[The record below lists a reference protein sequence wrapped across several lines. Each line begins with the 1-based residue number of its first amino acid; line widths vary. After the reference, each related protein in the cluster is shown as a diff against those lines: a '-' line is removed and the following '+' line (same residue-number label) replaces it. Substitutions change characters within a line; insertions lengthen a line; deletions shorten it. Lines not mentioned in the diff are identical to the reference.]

1 MCPYEEKLTAW
12 LLGDL
17 PPEEHQALTRHL
29 AGCDACRAAKEELA
43 HVLTPLRS
51 GLAKDRNLQIAPKP
65 IVVPPRRSFAAWLW
79 HSPHESLKR
88 AAILVASFGTL
99 FALFSSV
106 YQTAQRERVP
116 AGDVTSIEF
125 RKASDEAPL
134 PALQPLAEPR
144 AERAAADRPRE
155 DSEHRADSFAAK
167 SEPVP
172 HPGPPAPEARM
183 PELRRLVRT
192 DGEMK
197 AKEAPAAAKASTPA
211 CDFPSSHAE
220 APAKDMAKRE
230 KSKPAS
236 AAPSRPP
243 ADLMI
248 QPVRLASLTAP
259 TNTVPTNA
267 VPTNAVSPIIKRKP

>member
-17 PPEEHQALTRHL
+17 PPEEHLALTRHL

-51 GLAKDRNLQIAPKP
+51 GLAKDRNLRIAPKT

-79 HSPHESLKR
+79 HTPHESLKR
-88 AAILVASFGTL
+88 AAILVASLGTL
-99 FALFSSV
+99 FAVISSV

-144 AERAAADRPRE
+144 AESAAADRLRE
-155 DSEHRADSFAAK
+155 DSEHRTDSFAVK

-197 AKEAPAAAKASTPA
+197 AKEAPASKASTPA
-211 CDFPSSHAE
+211 CDFPSSRAE
-220 APAKDMAKRE
+220 APAKDVAKRE
-230 KSKPAS
+230 RGKSAS

-259 TNTVPTNA
+259 TNTAPTNA